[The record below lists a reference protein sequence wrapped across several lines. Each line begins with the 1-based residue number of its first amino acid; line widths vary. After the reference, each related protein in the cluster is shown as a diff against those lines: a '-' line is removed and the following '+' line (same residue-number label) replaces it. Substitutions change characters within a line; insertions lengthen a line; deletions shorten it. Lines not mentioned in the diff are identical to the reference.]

1 MSFLSNLFGKKKTPA
16 SVAKDRLTVMLA
28 HERANCKLPYMEEMR
43 NDIIKVIKKYTKVE
57 NVKISSKDNQNL
69 DILEV
74 EITLGK

>member
-1 MSFLSNLFGKKKTPA
+1 MSFFSNLFRKKKTPA

-43 NDIIKVIKKYTKVE
+43 NDIINVIKKYTKVE
-57 NVKISSKDNQNL
+57 NVKISSKDNQNMN
-69 DILEV
+69 ILEV